1 MSEEENLRKAYFV
14 LGLEPGASLETIN
27 RRYKRLIM
35 VWHPD
40 RFPTAD
46 GKHDAQEE
54 LKQINNAKDKLKAH
68 FDKGG
73 HKASGPCACRAG
85 TAYPAGGG
93 RTSQGPGPGPA
104 RRAKTAEEAHQEEA
118 QARSRSEQRAR
129 RASEETAQKNS
140 HQTEAGAFGAAQEF
154 LKDALDQSNA
164 LEEER
169 VRWKIAACLG
179 VAWLILSLFGWV
191 GTGIEGGWSDFT
203 RQWQSDH
210 PSHSGSA
217 NGTTNFDAAV
227 KSPTYVPPPDDS
239 VTIRKQQEDL
249 EQQRRDEAARKQK
262 DQDIYFTKLEIDKW
276 QKSIEHSTTTI
287 ANLEAQI
294 ANPAVSEFERT
305 KLRSYQNFQRRCLG
319 DAQASLDRAQQ
330 KLADLS
336 GTQPPLMTIPSE
348 SDRSVELSIPHV
360 VPTDRPIGRGN

>member
-14 LGLEPGASLETIN
+14 LGLEPGASFETIN

-85 TAYPAGGG
+85 TAYAAGGG

-104 RRAKTAEEAHQEEA
+104 RRAKTAEEAHREEA
-118 QARSRSEQRAR
+118 DARSRSEQRAR
-129 RASEETAQKNS
+129 RASEDTAQKNP
-140 HQTEAGAFGAAQEF
+140 HQTEAGAFGAAQ
-154 LKDALDQSNA
+154 DALGQSDA

-179 VAWLILSLFGWV
+179 AVWLILSLFGWV

-217 NGTTNFDAAV
+217 NGTTNLDAAV

-249 EQQRRDEAARKQK
+249 EQQRRDEAARKQN

-287 ANLEAQI
+287 ADLEAQI

-305 KLRSYQNFQRRCLG
+305 KLRSYQNFQRKCLG
-319 DAQASLDRAQQ
+319 DAQASLNNALQ
-330 KLADLS
+330 KLAGLT
-336 GTQPPLMTIPSE
+336 GTRVPPLVTPPE
-348 SDRSVELSIPHV
+348 ANRALDLTVPHV
-360 VPTDRPIGRGN
+360 IPADRPIVDIK